1 MFGEGPA
8 ERRERLKELVSRLTD
23 DEIARKLRKK
33 EEQQKREEESQN
45 EVTWYHEGTEELRLG
60 RIMVAEYSL
69 RRARDRLANQ
79 RALSLVPELDRNA
92 KIQETYRRIRVKWR
106 ETI

>member
-33 EEQQKREEESQN
+33 EEKEKREEESQN
-45 EVTWYHEGTEELRLG
+45 EVTWYHEGNEELRLG
-60 RIMVAEYSL
+60 RISIAEYSL

-79 RALSLVPELDRNA
+79 RTLSSLPDLEKNA
-92 KIQETYRRIRVKWR
+92 KIQETYRRIRVGG
-106 ETI
+106 